1 MDSDQLI
8 IEAVTAGHLIVD
20 HNAGIVYRTRGSK
33 GVALDNPVVV
43 DGCNLNGYRV
53 CKLVLNGYR
62 KMIRLHR
69 IIWVS
74 ANGAIPDGL
83 MIDHINRDRVDNRI
97 ANLRLVDAKGNAQ
110 NRDHL
115 TGELNPLAKLTYD
128 QVSEIRFIY
137 DHSDMSVRDI
147 SNAYGIS
154 KSQIHNIISN
164 NSWKN
169 QPPSEYWDGD
179 WQRGVSPVGSRG
191 AQRASRLKA
200 LGNAIVPQVA
210 YQIFKAIA
218 ASSALPRESAKPEHQ
233 K

>member
-33 GVALDNPVVV
+33 GIALDNPVVV
-43 DGCNLNGYRV
+43 DGCNLNGYRA
-53 CKLVLNGYR
+53 CKLVLNGFR

-83 MIDHINRDRVDNRI
+83 MIDHINRDRVDNRL

-115 TGELNPLAKLTYD
+115 TGELNPLSKLTYD

-169 QPPSEYWDGD
+169 QPTHEQWDGD
-179 WQRGVSPVGSRG
+179 WERDVPRVARGVKD
-191 AQRASRLKA
+191 RANRLKA
-200 LGNAIVPQVA
+200 LGNSVVA
-210 YQIFKAIA
+210 PLVYQIFLAISKADC
-218 ASSALPRESAKPEHQ
+218 Q